1 MWLLPVELLASSPS
15 AECTVCLLLLQILS
29 VCSPGEPSTWCALS
43 SAAANTSVLRVLG
56 MEGPEAAADLVS
68 TQLFSSAIVNKLGG
82 ASSGT
87 TAQQL
92 APVDGAIAK
101 VSG

>member
-1 MWLLPVELLASSPS
+1 
-15 AECTVCLLLLQILS
+15 
-29 VCSPGEPSTWCALS
+29 
-43 SAAANTSVLRVLG
+43 

-68 TQLFSSAIVNKLGG
+68 TQLFSSAIVNKLGA

-92 APVDGAIAK
+92 APEDGALIAK